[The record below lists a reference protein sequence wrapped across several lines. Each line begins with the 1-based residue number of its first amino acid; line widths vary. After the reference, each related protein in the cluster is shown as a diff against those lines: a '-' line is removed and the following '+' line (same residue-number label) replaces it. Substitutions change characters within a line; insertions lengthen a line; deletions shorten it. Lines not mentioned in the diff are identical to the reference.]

1 MIDWL
6 ESNGEK
12 EHNML
17 AHIASIQANKKKAT
31 VRHGRMASHQAS
43 TQKKK
48 KKKKKRE
55 KERNE
60 GEGLAGGG
68 YIPSRSA
75 PMYDRQTKN
84 KRRREMIGEMAV
96 KNGKASN
103 TSALQSKKKR
113 QESEVRSACKRK
125 HKVGSLQA
133 KMCFSG

>member
-1 MIDWL
+1 M
-6 ESNGEK
+6 ERKSTTCS
-12 EHNML
+12 H
-17 AHIASIQANKKKAT
+17 T
-31 VRHGRMASHQAS
+31 SHQSKQTKRKQQSGTGAWPATKQALKS
-43 TQKKK
+43 K